1 MNNGIHFI
9 SGLPRSGST
18 LLSAIFR
25 QNPFIH
31 AGMSSPVGGL
41 CQRLIAGM
49 GPQGEFN
56 SLITDVQRQNIL
68 HSVVDGYY
76 KDIHPT
82 KLVIDTNRLWCSKM
96 ATVARL
102 YPEARVIVC
111 VRELLWIMDSFE
123 RILSKN
129 PLITSKMFKRQN
141 GATVF
146 TRLSSLGSGQGTVGF
161 AWNAVQEA
169 FYSEFADRLI
179 VVDYEALTR
188 QPQRTMEAIYE
199 ALGLPAFEHDF
210 ENVSY
215 KEGDEF
221 DSQLG
226 VPGLHTV
233 GRKVR
238 YVERPSVLPPELIER
253 FSGRAFWRRPA
264 ANRRKVKVILPVLDG
279 AARRP
284 QGQGFRMQQGG
295 GEGRRPQAG
304 V

>member
-18 LLSAIFR
+18 LLSAILR
-25 QNPFIH
+25 QNPFLH
-31 AGMSSPVGGL
+31 AGMSSPVGAL

-49 GPQGEFN
+49 GPQSEFN
-56 SLITDVQRQNIL
+56 SLITDTQRQNIL
-68 HSVVDGYY
+68 HSVFDGYY
-76 KDIHPT
+76 KEIHPE

-96 ATVARL
+96 AMIAQL
-102 YPEARVIVC
+102 FPEARVLVC

-123 RILSKN
+123 RILGKN
-129 PLITSKMFKRQN
+129 PLVVSKMFRKQA

-146 TRLSSLGSGQGTVGF
+146 TRIASLGAGHGTVGF

-169 FYSEFADRLI
+169 FYGEFSDRLVLI
-179 VVDYEALTR
+179 DYEALTR

-199 ALGLPAFEHDF
+199 ELGLPPFAHDF
-210 ENVSY
+210 DNVSY
-215 KEGDEF
+215 REGDEF
-221 DSQLG
+221 DHQLG
-226 VPGLHTV
+226 VAGLHAV

-238 YVERPSVLPPELIER
+238 YVERPSILPPELIER

-264 ANRRKVKVILPVLDG
+264 ANRRKVKILLPAMDG
-279 AARRP
+279 PPRL
-284 QGQGFRMQQGG
+284 QGQGFRMQQG
-295 GEGRRPQAG
+295 EGRRPQAG

>member
-18 LLSAIFR
+18 LLSAILR

-49 GPQGEFN
+49 GPQSEFN
-56 SLITDVQRQNIL
+56 ALISDTQRENVL
-68 HSVVDGYY
+68 HAVFDGYY
-76 KDIHPT
+76 KDIHPQ

-96 ATVARL
+96 ATLAQL
-102 YPEARVIVC
+102 FPEARVLVC

-123 RILSKN
+123 RILGKN
-129 PLITSKMFKRQN
+129 PLVASKMFRKQA

-146 TRLSSLGSGQGTVGF
+146 TRLASLGSGQGTVGF

-169 FYSEFADRLI
+169 FYGEFSDRLVLI
-179 VVDYEALTR
+179 DYEALTR
-188 QPQRTMEAIYE
+188 QPQRTMETIYE
-199 ALGLPAFEHDF
+199 ELGLPPFTHDF

-215 KEGDEF
+215 REGDEF
-221 DSQLG
+221 DQQLG
-226 VPGLHTV
+226 VAGLHAV

-238 YVERPSVLPPELIER
+238 YVERPSILPPELIER
-253 FSGRAFWRRPA
+253 FTGRAFWRRPA
-264 ANRRKVKVILPVLDG
+264 ANRRKVKVVLPAGDG
-279 AARRP
+279 ARRP
-284 QGQGFRMQQGG
+284 QGPGFRMQQGD
-295 GEGRRPQAG
+295 GRRPQAG